1 MSEEVDKTK
10 TETENGIP
18 ETSTS
23 EEKECNG
30 GSNNVAEESNEPSSK
45 NSSRFGSIKMKALH
59 AKEGIS
65 TKVGGL
71 KEKFA
76 RLKRKSEESVSSF
89 SFLAFSKIL
98 DIYSTYFSLLEYR
111 RTLGYNNWIYLF
123 CFSFFKISMLQ

>member
-18 ETSTS
+18 ETSTL

-30 GSNNVAEESNEPSSK
+30 ASNIEEESTEPSSK
-45 NSSRFGSIKMKALH
+45 NSSKFGANLKMKALH

-76 RLKRKSEESVSSF
+76 RYKRKSEESVSFDIKIRGLLISK
-89 SFLAFSKIL
+89 SYFLVCL
-98 DIYSTYFSLLEYR
+98 TLWLLR
-111 RTLGYNNWIYLF
+111 
-123 CFSFFKISMLQ
+123 

>member
-18 ETSTS
+18 ETSTK

-30 GSNNVAEESNEPSSK
+30 ASNVDEEATEPSSK
-45 NSSRFGSIKMKALH
+45 NSSKFGANLKMKALH

-76 RLKRKSEESVSSF
+76 RLKRKSEESVSYRTFIGLLF
-89 SFLAFSKIL
+89 S
-98 DIYSTYFSLLEYR
+98 
-111 RTLGYNNWIYLF
+111 N
-123 CFSFFKISMLQ
+123 FK

>member
-18 ETSTS
+18 ETSTL

-30 GSNNVAEESNEPSSK
+30 ASNTEEEVTEPSSK
-45 NSSRFGSIKMKALH
+45 NSSKFGANLKMKALH

-76 RLKRKSEESVSSF
+76 RLKKKSEESVS
-89 SFLAFSKIL
+89 LN
-98 DIYSTYFSLLEYR
+98 
-111 RTLGYNNWIYLF
+111 TLQF
-123 CFSFFKISMLQ
+123 CFWSSYRYFDFLLFHIFI